1 MYFGNIWNT
10 VVTCML
16 VLQFCNIEL
25 QRHSLWPW
33 SGLIYNYYVLIHHR
47 YQLIRYTL

>member
-25 QRHSLWPW
+25 HRHSHG
-33 SGLIYNYYVLIHHR
+33 SQCDISKECYIY
-47 YQLIRYTL
+47 